1 MGRIL
6 DSPQHLAHELIHH
19 RRQGHTIVSTN
30 GVFDILHI
38 GHVRYLHAAR
48 SMGDVLVVGIN
59 SDESTRHLKGPERPL
74 VREMERAEVV
84 AALAAVDYVVLFHE
98 HTPTAFLEIV
108 RPDIHVKGGDYEVDR
123 MPETAVVRR
132 YGGKLVAAPL
142 EPDHSTTA
150 TIARIR
156 AAERSGEDGVGS
168 HGEDPHE

>member
-1 MGRIL
+1 MGRII
-6 DSPQHLAHELIHH
+6 DSPQQLAHELIHH

-38 GHVRYLHAAR
+38 GHVRYLNAAR

-59 SDESTRHLKGPERPL
+59 SDESTRGLKGPDRPL
-74 VREMERAEVV
+74 VPEMERAEVV
-84 AALAAVDYVVLFHE
+84 AALAAVDFVVVFPENAPNAL
-98 HTPTAFLEIV
+98 LEIV
-108 RPDIHVKGGDYEVDR
+108 RPDIHVKGGDYEVER

-132 YGGKLVAAPL
+132 YGGKVVAAPL

-156 AAERSGEDGVGS
+156 ASTQGS
-168 HGEDPHE
+168 ISAQHGTEEPE